1 MSHGKFWSAASALAT
16 IAASLITAL
25 SLLFLVIQLREQRRY
40 TLAEFVNGLGK
51 EFAEFDDVFEVLL
64 LHGDGPTPEL
74 TPELHQEKL
83 LRCLRFFERVK
94 TLSDVGVLDAKV
106 LDGMFG
112 PQFFWLVNDA
122 WIQERVLFEGEHFF
136 PEIFALHQQL
146 SACRKRSGRE
156 VPAAASDLALKDPG
170 GTKETSSFIEKNI
183 FGCEMTFLAA
193 R

>member
-1 MSHGKFWSAASALAT
+1 MSHGEFWSAASALAT

-51 EFAEFDDVFEVLL
+51 EFAEFDGVFEVLL
-64 LHGDGPTPEL
+64 LHRDAPTPEL
-74 TPELHQEKL
+74 RQEEL

-94 TLSDVGVLDAKV
+94 TLCDVGVLDAKV

-112 PQFFWLVNDA
+112 PQFFWLVNDV
-122 WIQERVLFEGEHFF
+122 WIQKRVLFEGEHFF

-146 SACRKRSGRE
+146 SAYRKRSGRE
-156 VPAAASDLALKDPG
+156 VPAAACDLALKDPG
-170 GTKETSSFIEKNI
+170 RYERNLRLYREKH
-183 FGCEMTFLAA
+183 FRM
-193 R
+193 

>member
-1 MSHGKFWSAASALAT
+1 MSHGEFWNAASALAT
-16 IAASLITAL
+16 IAASLMTAL
-25 SLLFLVIQLREQRRY
+25 TLLFLVIQVREERRY

-64 LHGDGPTPEL
+64 RHRDGPTPEL
-74 TPELHQEKL
+74 HQQGL

-94 TLSDVGVLDAKV
+94 TLCDVGVLDAKV

-122 WIQERVLFEGEHFF
+122 RVQERLLFEGEHFF

-146 SACRKRSGRE
+146 SAYRKRSGYE

-170 GTKETSSFIEKNI
+170 RYERNLHLYRGKHF
-183 FGCEMTFLAA
+183 
-193 R
+193 RV